1 MATLIERFLRY
12 VQFDTESS
20 EETGVTPSTPGQRG
34 FAEALVEEM
43 KSIGLQDITLD
54 EHSYVM
60 ATLPATP
67 GVEAPV
73 VGFIAHLDTS
83 PDLSGHG
90 VKPRIVTYEG
100 GDIVLNAEAGVVL
113 SPTMFPE

>member
-20 EETGVTPSTPGQRG
+20 EETVVTPSTPGQRV

-54 EHSYVM
+54 
-60 ATLPATP
+60 
-67 GVEAPV
+67 
-73 VGFIAHLDTS
+73 
-83 PDLSGHG
+83 
-90 VKPRIVTYEG
+90 
-100 GDIVLNAEAGVVL
+100 
-113 SPTMFPE
+113 